1 MPTMRVVGRLAVLS
15 LTVLVLSCGCGSH
28 RSTAD
33 RTIDAATGHIG
44 PLRPHHS
51 DREDVIA
58 SAGRPEADWRW
69 HGTGSAQRASGYP
82 AYRAL
87 GYDCAR
93 NTAPTRLLPP
103 DSYPEAHLPA
113 CRTIFF
119 VNLRTGTLMSFLTTD
134 PSYRES
140 HGVRVGMPTAVAERH
155 LHRRVFAIGCN
166 YADISLGGIGP
177 KSTLLLIQFTGGV
190 AKPPHYK
197 LVGGHVADFHVD
209 TLGLFDCG

>member
-1 MPTMRVVGRLAVLS
+1 MRVVGRLAILS
-15 LTVLVLSCGCGSH
+15 LTVLVLTCGCRSH
-28 RSTAD
+28 GPTVD
-33 RTIDAATGHIG
+33 RRIDVATGHIG
-44 PLRPHHS
+44 PLRLHHS
-51 DREDVIA
+51 DRDDVVA
-58 SAGRPEADWRW
+58 FAGRPQADWRW
-69 HGTGSAQRASGYP
+69 RGTGSAQQASGYP

-134 PSYRES
+134 PRYSES
-140 HGVRVGMPTAVAERH
+140 HGVHVGMPTRAAERL
-155 LHRRVFAIGCN
+155 LHRRVRAIGCN
-166 YADISLGGIGP
+166 YADVSLGGIGP
-177 KSTLLLIQFTGGV
+177 RSTLLLVQFTGGV
-190 AKPPHYK
+190 AKPPRYA